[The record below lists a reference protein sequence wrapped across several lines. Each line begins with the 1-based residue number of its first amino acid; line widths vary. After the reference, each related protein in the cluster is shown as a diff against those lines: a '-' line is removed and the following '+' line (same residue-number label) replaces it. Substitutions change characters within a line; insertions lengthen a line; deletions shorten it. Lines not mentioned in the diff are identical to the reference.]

1 MPFRQQAMK
10 LRPIKIAGSLVIAA
24 ALAFCSIA
32 ALAQDARYT
41 NSQYGIS
48 FQPPAGY
55 TPENIVRYLG
65 QPRADGTSPVLTL
78 IADETLVDLSDQG
91 IDALSKEMRDILADQ
106 GMEGIQ
112 VADRRKRNVAGFD
125 AWQMDL
131 SYKRGGASIRQ
142 RQVYVPVINHKRTYL
157 FTFIDAA
164 QHFDQSVAAA
174 ETAIASFAPAASS
187 SATGEVKQS
196 GAARPYTLPLIIL
209 GALAL
214 AIVVAATYLLMRKR
228 PTMD

>member
-1 MPFRQQAMK
+1 MPSRLQATQ
-10 LRPIKIAGSLVIAA
+10 LRFIKIAGRVAVAA
-24 ALAFCSIA
+24 ALAFCPVA
-32 ALAQDARYT
+32 AHAQEARYT

-78 IADETLVDLSDQG
+78 IADEALVDLSDKG
-91 IDALSKEMRDILADQ
+91 VDALSKEMRDILADQ
-106 GMEGIQ
+106 GMQAIQ
-112 VADRRKRNVAGFD
+112 LADRRKRTVAGFD

-131 SYKRGGASIRQ
+131 SYKRGGVPIRQ
-142 RQVYVPVINHKRTYL
+142 RQVYVPVSDHKRTYL

-164 QHFDQSVAAA
+164 QHFDQSVTAA
-174 ETAIASFAPAASS
+174 ETAIASFAPASS
-187 SATGEVKQS
+187 PGTSDEVKQS
-196 GAARPYTLPLIIL
+196 GGAKSYTLPLIIL

-214 AIVVAATYLLMRKR
+214 AIIIAATYLLMRKR
-228 PTMD
+228 PAAD